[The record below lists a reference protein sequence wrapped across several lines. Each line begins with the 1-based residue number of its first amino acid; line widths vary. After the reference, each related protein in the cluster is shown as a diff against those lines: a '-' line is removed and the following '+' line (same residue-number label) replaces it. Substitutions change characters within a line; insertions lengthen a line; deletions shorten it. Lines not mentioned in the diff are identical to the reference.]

1 MIRFGIIKY
10 KYVKESTL
18 EWFFLLKSL
27 YCQWLFVSLQQQ
39 NPPRF
44 PLEQRT
50 RAGLLLFMS
59 TLRLYTKQA
68 LSISEQIELLK
79 SRGLNIADSS
89 KTAKFLGEVSYF
101 RFVQYLRPMEADKT
115 SHQFKP
121 NSRFEDAV
129 ALYNFD
135 MELRD
140 LMFKAIQRLEIA
152 LRTKI
157 IQEFSLEHGPFWF
170 FDTSL
175 ADDEHKFI
183 ENMNSIDRELQRS
196 KEDFIKEHR
205 RNYDKPIFPPAWKT
219 LELASF
225 GTLSKLYYNFCDKK
239 LKKRVARQFNLPQHE
254 VLESWMRSVTVLRNC
269 CAHHSRL
276 WNRYLSTAPQMSFF
290 TWCMGEHRRC
300 RCKQSICY
308 SLLYCI
314 LAWFHGIR
322 IGLQEQAQILTRFL
336 FTGRSD
342 SYGFSWKLDFRAPME
357 ITLQTQK
364 QVSLSAVNFSLS
376 TAF

>member
-1 MIRFGIIKY
+1 M
-10 KYVKESTL
+10 
-18 EWFFLLKSL
+18 
-27 YCQWLFVSLQQQ
+27 
-39 NPPRF
+39 
-44 PLEQRT
+44 
-50 RAGLLLFMS
+50 LFMS

-175 ADDEHKFI
+175 SDDEHKFI

-196 KEDFIKEHR
+196 KEDF
-205 RNYDKPIFPPAWKT
+205 D
-219 LELASF
+219 
-225 GTLSKLYYNFCDKK
+225 
-239 LKKRVARQFNLPQHE
+239 
-254 VLESWMRSVTVLRNC
+254 
-269 CAHHSRL
+269 
-276 WNRYLSTAPQMSFF
+276 
-290 TWCMGEHRRC
+290 
-300 RCKQSICY
+300 
-308 SLLYCI
+308 SLI
-314 LAWFHGIR
+314 
-322 IGLQEQAQILTRFL
+322 IGWR
-336 FTGRSD
+336 
-342 SYGFSWKLDFRAPME
+342 
-357 ITLQTQK
+357 
-364 QVSLSAVNFSLS
+364 
-376 TAF
+376 

>member
-1 MIRFGIIKY
+1 
-10 KYVKESTL
+10 
-18 EWFFLLKSL
+18 
-27 YCQWLFVSLQQQ
+27 
-39 NPPRF
+39 
-44 PLEQRT
+44 
-50 RAGLLLFMS
+50 MS

-225 GTLSKLYYNFCDKK
+225 GTLSKLYYNFCDNK

-276 WNRYLSTAPQMSFF
+276 WNRYLSTAPQMSASLRGA
-290 TWCMGEHRRC
+290 WVNIEGVDANKVYAIACCIAYWLDSMGYGLDF
-300 RCKQSICY
+300 KNKLK
-308 SLLYCI
+308 SLL
-314 LAWFHGIR
+314 A
-322 IGLQEQAQILTRFL
+322 
-336 FTGRSD
+336 
-342 SYGFSWKLDFRAPME
+342 SYSQVDPTAMGFPENWISEPLWR
-357 ITLQTQK
+357 
-364 QVSLSAVNFSLS
+364 
-376 TAF
+376 